1 MWIAAKTSWPGHG
14 CWRNAGIHFGMGPR
28 QGPDGTVFV
37 GKTLGIAG
45 EHLSGAQMA
54 AALTQV
60 LGQPVRYQAVSPEVY
75 RTFGFPGGDDIGN
88 MFQFKHDFNAAFC
101 GARDPGGGAC
111 PASWVVDIRTV
122 AGGEQGS
129 HSVVLNRSPF
139 TRSGKEASVVK
150 MPSEMI
156 TTTQAK

>member
-1 MWIAAKTSWPGHG
+1 M
-14 CWRNAGIHFGMGPR
+14 
-28 QGPDGTVFV
+28 FV

-101 GARDPGGGAC
+101 GARDPAVARALHPGLLTFEQW
-111 PASWVVDIRTV
+111 PAANKDRIPLS
-122 AGGEQGS
+122 
-129 HSVVLNRSPF
+129 
-139 TRSGKEASVVK
+139 
-150 MPSEMI
+150 
-156 TTTQAK
+156 